1 MATLKDVAKLA
12 CVDVSTVSR
21 ALNNASYV
29 HPDTKA
35 KIFEAVKQLSY
46 QPNLLA
52 KGLRQGKRN
61 TIGLVIPSLKLTIFG
76 EIAQSIESEARKMGY
91 GVMVCSTENNPAQE
105 EECLSRLRNG
115 FVDGII
121 IASTG
126 KNGRL
131 LRDIQCSGI
140 SVVQLVRAQE
150 PCFSSVVADY
160 FSSAYTSVQYL
171 VTKGCRKIGLINGNL
186 DITPY
191 RERCRGYQ
199 KATAEYGISQHI
211 FNSQSFGCDHYA
223 DGYKGASTLLNG
235 TPGLDAIITAVD
247 MQGIGA
253 LRALKQNH
261 ISVPGQV
268 KVISLTGHS
277 IGGMLETSMTSVEM
291 PSNDIGKK
299 VAQIIVEEIEASQK
313 EKPPVQHVV
322 FKTFLVLRETT

>member
-1 MATLKDVAKLA
+1 M
-12 CVDVSTVSR
+12 
-21 ALNNASYV
+21 
-29 HPDTKA
+29 
-35 KIFEAVKQLSY
+35 
-46 QPNLLA
+46 
-52 KGLRQGKRN
+52 
-61 TIGLVIPSLKLTIFG
+61 
-76 EIAQSIESEARKMGY
+76 
-91 GVMVCSTENNPAQE
+91 
-105 EECLSRLRNG
+105 
-115 FVDGII
+115 
-121 IASTG
+121 
-126 KNGRL
+126 
-131 LRDIQCSGI
+131 
-140 SVVQLVRAQE
+140 
-150 PCFSSVVADY
+150 VADY